1 MPHQHDRRFDPSKLA
16 RLDSEQRRLRTPP
29 EAIRAAAEPF
39 AGKRVADVGAGAG
52 FFSVAL
58 LDAAEP
64 PAHIDAIDVSTELLS
79 VLADRLRTHRHGE
92 RGRTHCAPAEA
103 LPLENGAVDLVMLGM
118 VLHELDDAAAGL
130 REAHRILAEDGRILL
145 VDWDRPEDAT
155 GEPEAGPP
163 YAQRTPKAA
172 ARIMLEQAGFHDVR
186 SHGGFELVYTLTARR
201 GR

>member
-52 FFSVAL
+52 FFSFAL
-58 LDAAEP
+58 LDAPEP
-64 PAHIDAIDVSTELLS
+64 PAQVDAIDVSPELLAA
-79 VLADRLRTHRHGE
+79 LADRLRTHRYGE
-92 RGRTHCAPAEA
+92 RVRPLCAPAEA
-103 LPLENGAVDLVMLGM
+103 LPLENGAVHLVMLGM

-130 REAHRILAEDGRILL
+130 REAHRALAEDGRILI
-145 VDWDRPEDAT
+145 VDWDRPDDAT

-172 ARIMLEQAGFHDVR
+172 ARVLLEQAGFHDLR
-186 SHGGFELVYTLTARR
+186 SHDGFQLVYALTARR
-201 GR
+201 RR